1 MIKTIWYI
9 LLAAFLV
16 ASCGNIEEIN
26 GIDKLVGEDDKKE
39 DDEESGLE
47 KLQALQE
54 EERVRLIGFFVD
66 AAVQGISYQS
76 SFSGTTDSAG
86 RFFYY
91 SGDNVMFTIGAI
103 ELGTVT
109 GSTQITPVDL
119 ASSAITDQKTVNIL
133 RFLQTLDD
141 DGNPDN
147 GITIP
152 AAVRTA
158 AADMTVNFDQTT
170 SAFETAVAT
179 DISTLTSNLSIGTT
193 GLTSAASA
201 VTHFQSTVT
210 TSQAT
215 DNQITTVEN
224 APTAIS
230 LSPTSID
237 SGSASGTT
245 VGTLSSTDPDS
256 GDSHTYS
263 LVSGTGST
271 DNGSFSISGT
281 TLSMVTSVNY
291 ASQTSYSIR
300 IRSTDLT
307 NQTYEQAVTIN
318 VNGIALSSSTVAEN
332 SASGTTVGTLT
343 GASNGSDA
351 VSFSLV
357 SGTGST
363 DNGSFSISGSSLL
376 TAASFDFE
384 TQSSYSIRVQLVN
397 AIGGTYEQ
405 ALTVTVTDVS
415 ESPTDIALSASSV
428 AENSA
433 SGTTI
438 GTLSCTDADSSS
450 FTYSLVFGTGD
461 TDNASFSISDST
473 LSTAASFDYETAT
486 SKSIRIQCSDGT
498 NTYSEAFTI
507 SITNV
512 DEAPTDISLSSSTLS
527 NPVSSTTVGTF
538 STTDAD
544 SGDSHTYSLTSGSD
558 NFSVSGST
566 LNATSAFL
574 PPGSYSITVRTTD
587 SSSLT
592 YDKTMTI
599 TVSQG
604 LLGGT
609 IQGSALSL
617 STVVTTIAGSIDTNA
632 TLDGT
637 GTAAQFNEPNGACTD
652 STNLYI
658 PEDSGHV
665 VRKIVIATGV
675 VSTLAGTAGNL
686 GSVDG
691 TGTAAKFSN
700 PNDCTTD
707 GTNVYIADQD
717 NHAIRQIVIA
727 TGVVTTLAGSL
738 GNLGSSDGIGNNARF
753 NTPEGLTTDGTN
765 LYVTDRGNDL
775 IRKIVISTGVV
786 TTIAGDG
793 TSAVTDGTG
802 TAASFES
809 PWAITTD
816 GTNLY
821 ITESNQHVIRKMV
834 ISSGVV
840 TTLAGQA
847 GSNGTTDGTG
857 TAATF
862 WSPYGITTDGTNL
875 YVTDRGRSMLRQI
888 VISSGVVTT
897 LAGDQTSNATDGTGT
912 AASLGNPEGITSDGT
927 YLYFPSAGKDVIRRM
942 E

>member
-9 LLAAFLV
+9 LLAAFLI
-16 ASCGNIEEIN
+16 ASCGNLEEIN
-26 GIDKLVGEDDKKE
+26 GIEEIVGEDDKKE
-39 DDEESGLE
+39 DDELSGLE
-47 KLQALQE
+47 KLEQLQAETELI
-54 EERVRLIGFFVD
+54 RLSGFFID
-66 AAVQGISYQS
+66 AAVEGISYKS
-76 SFSGTTDSAG
+76 SFSGTTDSTG

-91 SGDNVMFTIGAI
+91 SGDNVMFTIGNI

-109 GSTQITPVDL
+109 GSIQITPVDL
-119 ASSAITDQKTVNIL
+119 ASSAITDQKTVNLL

-147 GITIP
+147 GIKIP

-158 AADMTVNFDQTT
+158 AADMSVNFDQTT

-215 DNQITTVEN
+215 DNQIATVEN
-224 APTAIS
+224 APTALS
-230 LSPTSID
+230 LSATSVD
-237 SGSASGTT
+237 SGSSSGTT

-256 GDSHTYS
+256 GDEHTYS

-271 DNGSFSISGT
+271 DNGSFSISST
-281 TLSMVTSVNY
+281 TLSMATSVNY

-307 NQTYEQAVTIN
+307 SQTYEESVTIN
-318 VNGIALSSSTVAEN
+318 VNGIALSPSTVAEG
-332 SASGTTVGTLT
+332 SSSGTTVGTLT
-343 GASNGSDA
+343 GSLDGSDA

-384 TQSSYSIRVQLVN
+384 TQSSHSIRVQLVN
-397 AIGGTYEQ
+397 AIGGIYEQ
-405 ALTVTVTDVS
+405 SLTITITNS

-450 FTYSLVFGTGD
+450 FTYSLVSGTGD
-461 TDNASFSISDST
+461 TDNSSFSISDST

-507 SITNV
+507 SVTNV
-512 DEAPTDISLSSSTLS
+512 EEAPTDVSLSSSTLS
-527 NPVSSTTVGTF
+527 NPLSSKTVGTF

-544 SGDSHTYSLTSGSD
+544 SGDSHTYSLTSGTD

-566 LNATSAFL
+566 LSAISSFL

-592 YDKTMTI
+592 YDETMTI
-599 TVSQG
+599 TVSGG

-609 IQGSALSL
+609 IQGSPLSL
-617 STVVTTIAGSIDTNA
+617 SGIVTTIAGAQNTNA

-637 GTAAQFNEPNGACTD
+637 GTAAQFNEPNGGCTD
-652 STNLYI
+652 GTNLYI

-665 VRKIVIATGV
+665 
-675 VSTLAGTAGNL
+675 
-686 GSVDG
+686 
-691 TGTAAKFSN
+691 
-700 PNDCTTD
+700 
-707 GTNVYIADQD
+707 
-717 NHAIRQIVIA
+717 IRQIVIA
-727 TGVVTTLAGSL
+727 TGVVTTLAGQA
-738 GNLGSSDGIGNNARF
+738 GSSGAVDGTGTAAKFNNP
-753 NTPEGLTTDGTN
+753 NDCTTDGTN
-765 LYVTDRGNDL
+765 VYVADQDNHAIRQIVISTGVVTTLAGSLGSSGTADGTGTAAGFNRPEGITTDSTYLYVTDKENDL
-775 IRKIVISTGVV
+775 IRRIVIATGVV

-802 TAASFES
+802 TSASFGS

-821 ITESNQHVIRKMV
+821 ITEFSNHVIRQMV
-834 ISSGVV
+834 ISTGVV
-840 TTLAGQA
+840 TTLAGSD
-847 GSNGTTDGTG
+847 GNSGTTDGTG

-875 YVTDRGRSMLRQI
+875 YVTDRNSSLLRKI
-888 VISSGVVTT
+888 VISTGVVTT
-897 LAGDQTSNATDGTGT
+897 LAGDGTSNATDGTGT
-912 AASLGNPEGITSDGT
+912 AAALGNPEGITSDGT
-927 YLYFPSAGKDVIRRM
+927 YLYFPSSGKDTIRRM